1 MKSISI
7 KKILIIELVL
17 CVSIILFS
25 CISLKEDVV
34 VKETYKVPEAANQ
47 FALDKETETST
58 VEETKAHH
66 IYPEDFKMT
75 VDKEVSIGEKNFLT
89 RINYIYNNIES
100 FANTTIIVEGMYG
113 LYTSWDGTFEFPMVY
128 RNGPGCCGDDQ
139 HGGFYMVNIPQNQ
152 FELNDWIEVKGTPF
166 LYEHK
171 DSENEVTNYLFLLV
185 SSIEKRPT
193 KDRKAEMVNN

>member
-1 MKSISI
+1 MRNINI
-7 KKILIIELVL
+7 KKILIVELVL

-25 CISLKEDVV
+25 CLSLKEEVV
-34 VKETYKVPEAANQ
+34 VKETYRVPEAANQ

-66 IYPEDFKMT
+66 IYPVDFKMT

-89 RINYIYNNIES
+89 RINYIYNNIDS
-100 FANTTIIVEGMYG
+100 FANSTIVVEGMYG
-113 LYTSWDGTFEFPMVY
+113 IYTSWDGTFEFPMVY

-139 HGGFYMVNIPQNQ
+139 YGGFYMVNIPQEQ